1 VTSYPFFQVDA
12 FASAA
17 FGGNPAA
24 VIPLPHWLPDT
35 TLQAIAVENNLAE
48 TAFFVPQ
55 PDSKGG
61 NDYHLRWFT
70 PTLEIDLCGH
80 ATLASAEIVLNHLD
94 KGRDKVSFHTR
105 SGELTVSRDGERLQM
120 DFPTYPNVP
129 AAPSEIPAVERA
141 LGAKVKALH
150 KDWAYV
156 AELADEATVR
166 DLKPDLDAIKALPL
180 DVLATARGAK
190 ADFVSRVFV
199 PKYGIPEDPVT
210 GKAHCLL
217 APYWSAQFG
226 GRTTFFARQ
235 VSRRGGELWLTLS
248 DGRLKMSGHAVLTI
262 TGQFHL

>member
-1 VTSYPFFQVDA
+1 MSLPFYQVDA
-12 FASAA
+12 FTSAA

-24 VIPLPHWLPDT
+24 VIPLKEWLPDA

-55 PDSKGG
+55 GKDF
-61 NDYHLRWFT
+61 HLRWFT

-80 ATLASAEIVLNHLD
+80 ATLASGEVVLNHLE
-94 KGRDKVSFHTR
+94 KGRDRVAFHTR
-105 SGELTVSRDGERLQM
+105 SGVLTVARDGERLAM

-129 AAPSEIPAVERA
+129 AAASEIPAVERA
-141 LGAKVKALH
+141 LGAKVTALH
-150 KDWAYV
+150 KDWAYI
-156 AELADEATVR
+156 AELADEDTVR
-166 DLKPDLDAIKALPL
+166 NLTPDFDAIRALPL

-217 APYWSAQFG
+217 TPYWSAKFG

-235 VSRRGGELWLTLS
+235 VSRRGGELWLTLA
-248 DGRLKMSGHAVLTI
+248 DGRLTMSGHAVLTI

>member
-1 VTSYPFFQVDA
+1 MSLPFYQVDA
-12 FASAA
+12 FSSAA

-24 VIPLPHWLPDT
+24 VIPLKEWLPDA

-48 TAFFVPQ
+48 TAFFVP
-55 PDSKGG
+55 KGG
-61 NDYHLRWFT
+61 DYHLRWFT

-80 ATLASAEIVLNHLD
+80 ATLASGEIVLNQLE
-94 KGRDKVSFHTR
+94 KSRDKVAFHTR
-105 SGELTVSRDGERLQM
+105 SGVLTVARDGERLAM
-120 DFPTYPNVP
+120 DFPTYGNVP
-129 AAPSEIPAVERA
+129 APRAEIAAVEKA
-141 LGAKVKALH
+141 IGAEVKALH
-150 KDWAYV
+150 RDWAYI
-156 AELADEATVR
+156 AELADEDTVR
-166 DLKPDLDAIKALPL
+166 NLTPDIDAIRALPL

-217 APYWSAQFG
+217 APYWSAKFG

-235 VSRRGGELWLTLS
+235 VSKRGGELWLTLA
-248 DGRLKMSGHAVLTI
+248 DGRLTMSGHAVLTV